1 MIEEHKI
8 AYEGNRGVPVIREM
22 GNAIEVHTGLWRTE
36 RPHVDFDRCI
46 KCKLCYLYC
55 PVTAYKWSRIGPIC
69 NYHFCKGCG
78 ICAQECPVKAIE
90 MVKEERC

>member
-8 AYEGNRGVPVIREM
+8 KYEGAKGVPVIRET
-22 GNAIEVHTGLWRTE
+22 GNATKVHTGLWRTE
-36 RPHVDFDRCI
+36 RPVVDYSKCI

-55 PVTAYKWSRIGPIC
+55 PVTAYKWTKKGPAC
-69 NYHFCKGCG
+69 NYYFCKGCG
-78 ICAQECPVKAIE
+78 ICAEECPVKAIT